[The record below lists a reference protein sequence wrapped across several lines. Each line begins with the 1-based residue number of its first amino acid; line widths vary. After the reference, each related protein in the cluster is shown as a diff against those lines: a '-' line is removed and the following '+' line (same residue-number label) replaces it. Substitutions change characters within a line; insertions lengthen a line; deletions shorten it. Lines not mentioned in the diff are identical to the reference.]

1 MRTQENDND
10 KAKKYFKDPSDIIK
24 AKQAAMLEDT
34 DDGNLLIE
42 KLRKQTVDN
51 KEKNEL
57 SVQRKTFENDQVR
70 AMSWSR
76 VFRTE

>member
-1 MRTQENDND
+1 
-10 KAKKYFKDPSDIIK
+10 
-24 AKQAAMLEDT
+24 MLEDT
-34 DDGNLLIE
+34 DEGNILIE

-51 KEKNEL
+51 KEKNKL
-57 SVQRKTFENDQVR
+57 SVDRKTFENDQVR